1 MYIIINLLI
10 LVVTLFLYIHI
21 FNQIN
26 TSNYLEIYEVE
37 NVSKEKLEDLCS
49 LKQPILVNKY
59 SIFEN
64 INLSDIVN
72 NYKDFEIKINKKND
86 TNIQLPIK
94 LNDALNLFNADT
106 SSNYISYDNDEFLEE
121 TTLEKEFNSNDLFLR
136 PYNISYIKYNIILG
150 SINSYTKLQYS
161 INCRNYFYILNGSV
175 EITLCCPNNYKYLH
189 VNKKYETLNFESNI
203 DLYNIEEIYKKD
215 LNKVKFLRVVL
226 TKDKLLQIPAYWFY
240 SVKILEKNTLLSNIS
255 YRTYI
260 NSLAIS
266 PYLFLQFLQNNNIKR
281 YTTKIVDYDIK

>member
-226 TKDKLLQIPAYWFY
+226 TKDQLLPIPAYWFY